1 MNQDPS
7 KPKPIYF
14 SDYFK
19 LDKAKLKELG
29 VFDPIL
35 NFDTKLFVDPILLKS
50 SSSEIIQESRK
61 RYLNYFNGILKLL
74 KKAQSE
80 SVDDRC
86 WRAAKLK
93 SKFSEYKFTC
103 IGYGDDSIDGAGPG
117 PSFSDKLLKSA
128 KEIRGRNHFR
138 RFSTR
143 LLKQA

>member
-19 LDKAKLKELG
+19 VDKAKLKELG

-50 SSSEIIQESRK
+50 SSSEIIQNARK
-61 RYLNYFNGILKLL
+61 RYVDYFNGILKLL
-74 KKAQSE
+74 KNAQQE
-80 SVDDRC
+80 SDKDRF

-93 SKFSEYKFTC
+93 SKFSVPVLDTGT
-103 IGYGDDSIDGAGPG
+103 IRLMVRAQGRH
-117 PSFSDKLLKSA
+117 SA
-128 KEIRGRNHFR
+128 INY
-138 RFSTR
+138 
-143 LLKQA
+143 